1 MHLFGNDDIY
11 RAHVAH
17 AYRRRISEELCGCFF
32 VNVAA
37 IILSYEQKTHF
48 RCIWGCFGYISVDN
62 WRFFSADIQ
71 FWIMSTFGPI
81 LLSSVSLDDVLVIPP
96 KMSHNPLQ
104 TGPD

>member
-48 RCIWGCFGYISVDN
+48 RCI
-62 WRFFSADIQ
+62 
-71 FWIMSTFGPI
+71 
-81 LLSSVSLDDVLVIPP
+81 
-96 KMSHNPLQ
+96 
-104 TGPD
+104 